1 MTRGVEGR
9 LGRLAE
15 LAGLLKSRDHATAA
29 ELAGELGVSRRTL
42 QRDLAVLRGD
52 GVPVESD
59 RGRGGGLRL
68 QRNWSLGRLHLTST
82 EAIDLLLS
90 LAIAERINSPILL
103 GQLAAI
109 RRKVAAAFSESYQV
123 SIRSLRR
130 RILVGSP
137 ASAAVLGSYRPQGT
151 AGVAAIAEGFFAAR
165 VIEIVYVG
173 ETGEP
178 LRRVIEPHYL
188 QFNMPVWYLLA
199 HDRLRGAVRHFRVD
213 RVRSAILSEERFR
226 VRPPVAFLDEVEAT
240 AL

>member
-1 MTRGVEGR
+1 MMRTAEGR

-15 LAGLLKSRDHATAA
+15 LAGLLKARDHVTAA

-68 QRNWSLGRLHLTST
+68 QRNWALGRLHLTSA

-109 RRKVAAAFSESYQV
+109 RRKVAAAFAESYQV

-137 ASAAVLGSYRPQGT
+137 ASAVVLGSYRPPGT
-151 AGVAAIAEGFFAAR
+151 AGLAAIAEGFLAAR

-173 ETGEP
+173 ETGGP

-188 QFNMPVWYLLA
+188 QLNLPVWYLLA

-213 RVRSAILSEERFR
+213 RIRSALLSQERFR
-226 VRPPVAFLDEVEAT
+226 VRPPAAFLDEVEAT

>member
-1 MTRGVEGR
+1 MRGAEGR
-9 LGRLAE
+9 LGRLRE
-15 LAGLLKSRDHATAA
+15 LAGLLKARDHVTAA

-68 QRNWSLGRLHLTST
+68 QRNWALGRLHLTSA

-109 RRKVAAAFSESYQV
+109 RRKVAAAFAESYQV

-137 ASAAVLGSYRPQGT
+137 ASAVVLGSYRPPGP
-151 AGVAAIAEGFFAAR
+151 AGLAAIAEGFVAAR
-165 VIEIVYVG
+165 VIEIVYAG
-173 ETGEP
+173 ETGRP

-188 QFNMPVWYLLA
+188 QLNMPVWYLLA

-213 RVRSAILSEERFR
+213 RVRSAVLSGERFR
-226 VRPPVAFLDEVEAT
+226 VRPHTEFLDEVEAT